1 LTFGCI
7 FACPYCPIPAY
18 NQRQYRVKS
27 GARIA
32 DEFRRLNAEYGLNG
46 FFGADDNFFDDKERT
61 VEILETLART
71 EIRGAPIC
79 RKIRWGTEVTVHDT
93 LQMRDHLR
101 LVRES
106 GVRALWLGVEDMT
119 ATLVKKGQSVSKT
132 VEAFGLL
139 QANGICPMPMMMHH
153 DEQPLISRGPKP
165 DGLLNQ
171 VRILRKAGAVSMQVL
186 MLVPATGSKLFS
198 GTYTSGMVY
207 ASVGGWPVEEHMLG
221 GNYVIASH
229 HAKPWRK
236 QANILIAYFWIYN
249 PARFLIALVRPKSKL
264 YLADAA
270 WQLLG
275 MWGLA
280 LTVRRTFSWLLR
292 LRWGKITRRHS
303 PPMSRIPMV
312 AAGGGPADHAL
323 PGIRREEFVEVT
335 RSPAATAPS
344 NRTALPV
351 LTG

>member
-1 LTFGCI
+1 
-7 FACPYCPIPAY
+7 
-18 NQRQYRVKS
+18 
-27 GARIA
+27 
-32 DEFRRLNAEYGLNG
+32 
-46 FFGADDNFFDDKERT
+46 
-61 VEILETLART
+61 
-71 EIRGAPIC
+71 
-79 RKIRWGTEVTVHDT
+79 
-93 LQMRDHLR
+93 
-101 LVRES
+101 
-106 GVRALWLGVEDMT
+106 
-119 ATLVKKGQSVSKT
+119 
-132 VEAFGLL
+132 
-139 QANGICPMPMMMHH
+139 
-153 DEQPLISRGPKP
+153 
-165 DGLLNQ
+165 
-171 VRILRKAGAVSMQVL
+171 
-186 MLVPATGSKLFS
+186 
-198 GTYTSGMVY
+198 
-207 ASVGGWPVEEHMLG
+207 MLG